1 METQKQMGSC
11 NLKCVILFYLFS
23 AFVSIDISH
32 KFKTR
37 LKKHLL
43 ALYVRNVFQVSIYY
57 KYHVL
62 IKVWWDKDM
71 NAGSLDEYRQFGK

>member
-1 METQKQMGSC
+1 MLLDLL
-11 NLKCVILFYLFS
+11 N

-37 LKKHLL
+37 FKNHLF
-43 ALYVRNVFQVSIYY
+43 ALHVRNVVQVSIFY